1 MKIIIFVIGVL
12 CMASA
17 ETLDKHHNYDE
28 MLEIMQSVA
37 NRCSS
42 ITMLYNLSSLS
53 DEPPYT
59 TTRGREL
66 AVIVFSDEPEKHEI
80 RKCNYCFCV
89 GGALGLNCTGSSD
102 VP

>member
-1 MKIIIFVIGVL
+1 
-12 CMASA
+12 MASA

-53 DEPPYT
+53 DEPPNT
-59 TTRGREL
+59 KIIIFIL
-66 AVIVFSDEPEKHEI
+66 IVYKV
-80 RKCNYCFCV
+80 K
-89 GGALGLNCTGSSD
+89 
-102 VP
+102 